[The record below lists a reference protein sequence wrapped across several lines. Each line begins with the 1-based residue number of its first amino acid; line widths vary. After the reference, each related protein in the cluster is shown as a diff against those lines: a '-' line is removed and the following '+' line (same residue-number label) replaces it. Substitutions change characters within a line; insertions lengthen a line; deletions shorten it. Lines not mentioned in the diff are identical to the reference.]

1 MISAADLAALD
12 VPGPTVSALSAP
24 FWEAA
29 DSGRLL
35 VQHCKA
41 CDYAFLYPRRI
52 CPRCWSD
59 DLNWREAAGRAILK
73 TCSTIFKPGHPGW
86 QPAAPYSIGIV
97 ALEEGPTLLTHLRVD
112 PENLAADMQLR
123 VVFMNIGGRTLPC
136 FESAP

>member
-1 MISAADLAALD
+1 M
-12 VPGPTVSALSAP
+12 P
-24 FWEAA
+24 FSIRA
-29 DSGRLL
+29 GFVL
-35 VQHCKA
+35 V
-41 CDYAFLYPRRI
+41 
-52 CPRCWSD
+52 
-59 DLNWREAAGRAILK
+59 AGRMTLTGAR
-73 TCSTIFKPGHPGW
+73 